1 MDGER
6 RVAEPIK
13 PKRYLG
19 PDCPR
24 KYRVAARSFAVLF
37 LAAALGCGVVDG
49 GHLNYAGSPWLK
61 MPGQVAGLF
70 GLAAIDIE
78 LAGLRHHEPSDVLEH
93 IGVRPG
99 GPLIGFDA
107 KKARMSLQNLDWVD
121 SASVVRRFP
130 NQLQITVVE
139 REPFVVWQH
148 HGALQVVD
156 QNGKP
161 MVGAI
166 QNSGNVLL
174 HVVGEGANL
183 AASDLVNQ
191 MESTPGLML
200 EVKAAVRV
208 GDRRWDLHMKNGVVI
223 SLPELDLESNLKKAE
238 TSYLSENLAS
248 MGVARLDMRFAG
260 ETIYQTA
267 GSVPVADVD
276 PTTRRAF
283 VK

>member
-6 RVAEPIK
+6 RVAEPVK
-13 PKRYLG
+13 PKRFLG

-24 KYRVAARSFAVLF
+24 KYRIAARSFAVLF
-37 LAAALGCGVVDG
+37 MATALVRGVVDG
-49 GHLNYAGSPWLK
+49 GHLNYPGSLWLK

-78 LAGLRHHEPSDVLEH
+78 LAGLRHHEPRDVLEH

-99 GPLIGFDA
+99 EPLIGFDA
-107 KKARMSLQNLDWVD
+107 KKARLSLQNLDWID
-121 SASVVRRFP
+121 SANVVRRFP
-130 NQLQITVVE
+130 NQLHITIVE

-148 HGALQVVD
+148 NGVLQVVD

-183 AASDLVNQ
+183 AASTLVNQ

-200 EVKAAVRV
+200 DVKAAVRV
-208 GDRRWDLHMKNGVVI
+208 GDRRWDLHMKNGVLI
-223 SLPELDLESNLKKAE
+223 SLPELDLESILKKAE
-238 TSYLSENLAS
+238 TSYLSENLTG
-248 MGVARLDMRFAG
+248 MGVAQLDLRFAG

-267 GSVPVADVD
+267 GQIPVADVD
-276 PTTRRAF
+276 PTTTSSIR
-283 VK
+283 